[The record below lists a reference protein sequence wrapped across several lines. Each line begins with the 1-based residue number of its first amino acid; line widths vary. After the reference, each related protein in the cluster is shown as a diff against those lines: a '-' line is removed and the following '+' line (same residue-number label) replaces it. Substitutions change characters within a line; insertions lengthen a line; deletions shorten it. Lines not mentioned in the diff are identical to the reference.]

1 MVVIYSQDG
10 IKLYLLL
17 LTACL
22 KNDFEECIYVFS
34 VCVTLTAK
42 FSIAIERLS
51 RTEWSSALC
60 MISKGRWK
68 FPSSHFQ
75 PSPEND
81 GRIFHRHFELQSY
94 TWVFENLEFIF
105 GNLTKPLSIL
115 HFLILLKRCWKF
127 SWLFWVRLK
136 IFGIFPRSLLNCTTF
151 CLKRMEIG
159 TICIK
164 KGIYHRTSPVHGNIL
179 KFHSR

>member
-1 MVVIYSQDG
+1 MILESVFTFSAFVSHWRQYFPSP
-10 IKLYLLL
+10 
-17 LTACL
+17 L
-22 KNDFEECIYVFS
+22 KDCRVLNG
-34 VCVTLTAK
+34 L
-42 FSIAIERLS
+42 
-51 RTEWSSALC
+51 ALC

-75 PSPEND
+75 PSPEID
-81 GRIFHRHFELQSY
+81 GGIFHRHFELQSY

-136 IFGIFPRSLLNCTTF
+136 IFGIFPGSLLNCKTF
-151 CLKRMEIG
+151 CLKRMAIG